1 MSTQNNTSF
10 QFQDF
15 PLEPPVPGYYPGSIH
30 SARFRQ
36 SSNRNHMLQ
45 VVLALEDLPPA
56 YQLVA
61 DYFVLEGERV
71 TPAGILFSRR
81 RLLELYHACRLYT
94 GEGDAIVPDQ
104 LLNARLQIRV
114 DHEEWEGR
122 LRLRVAG
129 YRPIES
135 FCDSDEPILF

>member
-1 MSTQNNTSF
+1 MSTQNTTSF

-15 PLEPPVPGYYPGSIH
+15 PDEPPAPGYYPGSVR
-30 SARFRQ
+30 SARFRR
-36 SSNRNHMLQ
+36 SSNRNHMLH
-45 VVLALEDLPPA
+45 VLHALEGVSPA
-56 YQLVA
+56 YQLLA

-81 RLLELYHACRLYT
+81 RLLELYHACRLYP
-94 GEGDAIVPDQ
+94 GEGDDIVPDQ

-122 LRLRVAG
+122 RRLRVVG